1 MEKMTKREFLNAI
14 LTGNLTDEVL
24 THATEELEKLDA
36 LNEKRRNT
44 PSKKDI
50 ENAPLKEALVALLSE
65 TPTTA
70 ADLAVKVELTV
81 QKTSA
86 LLRQLVDEGKAV
98 ASDVKV
104 PKKGTQKA
112 YRKA

>member
-14 LTGNLTDEVL
+14 LTGNLTEEVL

-36 LNEKRRNT
+36 TNEKRRNT
-44 PSKKDI
+44 PSKKDT
-50 ENAPLKEALVALLSE
+50 ENAPLKEALAGLLSE

-70 ADLAVKVELTV
+70 ADLAVKVELSV

-98 ASDVKV
+98 ASEVKV
-104 PKKGTQKA
+104 PKKGTQKGYTRA
-112 YRKA
+112 